1 MRLSIRRALCGV
13 AGAALAAGVLVG
25 VPGVA
30 NAAVTPGW
38 EPDGN
43 ALGTITFY
51 DATGKVITGGSL
63 TASPA
68 AAYAAASG
76 PGAVASDTKAALFG
90 YLPAQGVAPASW
102 SNDQLTAPTVFPN
115 TSAPSPV
122 NSLTVPVASGVDG
135 DFAIADLIADF
146 PNKSTVDGYANL
158 YELRLVTSPGGVS
171 RNYYRADIQV
181 DSTAGTWTVI
191 YPVGGPATTTTSL
204 AANPASPQKVGTAV
218 TLSATVLPAAGGAV
232 EFFDGTTDLG
242 AGSYNAST
250 GVASLSVTPTAGN
263 HSYTAKF
270 TPADATAYSGSTS
283 AALAFTVNAL
293 TATST
298 TLSVSPASGTK
309 GDASGNLT
317 VTLTAGVAPTGLDG
331 SLHFFDGS
339 TDLGVADTYTA
350 STGVGVKSAVLNAA
364 DSPHQ
369 LTATFVPTSGSYSQS
384 TSAVQAYTVVAQNL
398 GTAQITVQAQ
408 NSTAPYAG
416 NLTLQVTS
424 GATAKLL
431 QVDPSTDAGHPALAS
446 DSTGHRH
453 AWVFT
458 GGLTGVSVQDTRPTE
473 PGWTV
478 TGQSTSFANGAI
490 TVPAANLGWTPAFV
504 PTGSDAEGTVTAGP
518 SVASALASTSSSG
531 LSTPGKLASV
541 APGAGLGTANL
552 SSGLELRIPDTSPTG
567 TYTST
572 LTLTLVSP

>member
-1 MRLSIRRALCGV
+1 MRLSIRRALCGA
-13 AGAALAAGVLVG
+13 AGAVLAAGVLVG

-38 EPDGN
+38 EPDSN
-43 ALGTITFY
+43 ALGNITFY
-51 DATGKVITGGSL
+51 DAAGKVITGGSL
-63 TASPA
+63 TSSPA

-76 PGAVASDTKAALFG
+76 PGTAGDTKAIMYM
-90 YLPAQGVAPASW
+90 YLPVQGVAPASW
-102 SNDQLTAPTVFPN
+102 SGDTLTASTVFPN
-115 TSAPSPV
+115 TSAPATV
-122 NSLTVPVASGVDG
+122 KNLTVPVASGADG
-135 DFAIADLIADF
+135 DLRIADVVDEF
-146 PNKSTVDGYANL
+146 PNTSAVDGYKGL
-158 YELRLVTSPGGVS
+158 YELRLFSAPKGVGGQ
-171 RNYYRADIQV
+171 YYRADIQV
-181 DSTAGTWTVI
+181 DSTAGTWTVV

-204 AANPASPQKVGTAV
+204 AASPASPQKVGTAV
-218 TLSATVLPAAGGAV
+218 TLSATVLPAAAGAV

-242 AGSYNAST
+242 AGTYTAST
-250 GVASLSVTPTAGN
+250 GVATLSVTPTAGD

-270 TPADATAYSGSTS
+270 TPSDATAYNGSTS
-283 AALAFTVNAL
+283 AALPFTVNAL

-298 TLSVSPASGTK
+298 TLSVSPASGTT

-339 TDLGVADTYTA
+339 TDLGVADSYTA

-364 DSPHQ
+364 ASPHK
-369 LTATFVPTSGSYSQS
+369 LTATFVPTNGNYSQS
-384 TSAVQAYTVVAQNL
+384 TSAVQDYTVVGQNS
-398 GTAQITVQAQ
+398 GTAQITVQAN
-408 NSTAPYAG
+408 NSTEPYAG
-416 NLTLQVTS
+416 NLALQVTS
-424 GATAKLL
+424 GATAKLT
-431 QVDPSTDAGHPALAS
+431 QVDPTSDAGHPALAS

-490 TVPAANLGWTPAFV
+490 TVPAAYLGWTPAV
-504 PTGSDAEGTVTAGP
+504 ATGGDAEGTVTAGP
-518 SVASALASTSSSG
+518 SIASALASTSSSG
-531 LSTPGKLASV
+531 LSAPAKLASV
-541 APGAGLGTANL
+541 ATGSGLGTANL

-567 TYTST
+567 TYAST